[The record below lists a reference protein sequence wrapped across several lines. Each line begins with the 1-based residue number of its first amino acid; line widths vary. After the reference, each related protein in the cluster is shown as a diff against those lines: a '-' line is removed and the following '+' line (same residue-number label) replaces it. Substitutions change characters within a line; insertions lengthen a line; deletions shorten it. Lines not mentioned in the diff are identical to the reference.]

1 MPLNLFMS
9 TSTDLYVLLYSQSQ
23 NCFHIETA
31 SAMIRKNLRMYLNGK
46 SGDYVTL
53 AIGASH
59 DEMHDL
65 RRQIVAARNGGSVTD
80 GLEWQEIDD

>member
-1 MPLNLFMS
+1 MSSSLFMAS
-9 TSTDLYVLLYSQSQ
+9 SADLYVLLYSESQ
-23 NCFHIETA
+23 KCFHIETT

-53 AIGASH
+53 AMGSSR

-65 RRQIVAARNGGSVTD
+65 RRQIVAARNAGTVID
-80 GLEWQEIDD
+80 GLEWQEADD

>member
-1 MPLNLFMS
+1 
-9 TSTDLYVLLYSQSQ
+9 
-23 NCFHIETA
+23 
-31 SAMIRKNLRMYLNGK
+31 MIRKNLRSYLNGK

-53 AIGASH
+53 AIGASR

-65 RRQIVAARNGGSVTD
+65 KRQIVAARNTGSVID

>member
-1 MPLNLFMS
+1 MSSNLFMS
-9 TSTDLYVLLYSQSQ
+9 APTDLYVLLYSQSQ

-53 AIGASH
+53 AMGSSR

-65 RRQIVAARNGGSVTD
+65 RRQIVAARNAGTVID
-80 GLEWQEIDD
+80 GLEWQEVDE

>member
-1 MPLNLFMS
+1 MPSNLFIS
-9 TSTDLYVLLYSQSQ
+9 TPTDLYVLLYSQSQ

-53 AIGASH
+53 AMGSSR

-65 RRQIVAARNGGSVTD
+65 RRQIVAARNGGTVID
-80 GLEWQEIDD
+80 GLEWQEIEG

>member
-1 MPLNLFMS
+1 MPSNLFIS
-9 TSTDLYVLLYSQSQ
+9 TPTDLYVLLYSQSQ

-53 AIGASH
+53 AMGSSR

-65 RRQIVAARNGGSVTD
+65 RRQIVAARNSGTVID
-80 GLEWQEIDD
+80 GLEWQETDG

>member
-1 MPLNLFMS
+1 MPSNLFIS

-53 AIGASH
+53 AMGSSR

-65 RRQIVAARNGGSVTD
+65 RRQIVAARNGGTVID
-80 GLEWQEIDD
+80 GLEWQEIDG